1 MRTRICKSLAFGI
14 DRTSNDILYTVTTM
28 KLCIQFLLCLMAASA
43 VNSFAPKAISKNNNG
58 ALKAAVDDA
67 LAIYQKKHPK
77 KAPKDGK
84 VSSPTF
90 SDRDEKYL
98 KAGFK
103 ELAKAYGEDSALQMV
118 KDLPICLAF
127 NRKNFGPSLIE
138 LAKTFGDEEAR
149 GMVQRNPG
157 LLVIPPT
164 GAGGANSV
172 EDLAMQFSYV
182 VAATRPVGPFLLY
195 GTLSLLFEPAFE
207 LISGMPLKEN
217 LAALVGL

>member
-1 MRTRICKSLAFGI
+1 
-14 DRTSNDILYTVTTM
+14 M
-28 KLCIQFLLCLMAASA
+28 KLCIQFLLYLMAASA
-43 VNSFAPKAISKNNNG
+43 VNGFVPKAISKSG
-58 ALKAAVDDA
+58 HSALKAVVDDA
-67 LAIYQKKHPK
+67 IAIYQKKHPK
-77 KAPKDGK
+77 KEGK
-84 VSSPTF
+84 VGKPTF

-98 KAGFK
+98 RAGFK
-103 ELAKAYGEDSALQMV
+103 ELAKAYGEANALQMV

-138 LAKTFGDEEAR
+138 FAKTFGDEEAR

-157 LLVIPPT
+157 LLVVAPT
-164 GAGGANSV
+164 GAGGADSV

-207 LISGMPLKEN
+207 LISGIPLKEN
-217 LAALVGL
+217 LAALVGI

>member
-1 MRTRICKSLAFGI
+1 
-14 DRTSNDILYTVTTM
+14 M

-43 VNSFAPKAISKNNNG
+43 VSSFAPKAISKSRNG
-58 ALKAAVDDA
+58 ALMAAVDDA

-77 KAPKDGK
+77 KAPKDDGK

-138 LAKTFGDEEAR
+138 LAKTFGDAEAR

-164 GAGGANSV
+164 GAGGADSV

-207 LISGMPLKEN
+207 LISGIPLKEN
-217 LAALVGL
+217 LAALL